1 MEKQRINLLYFN
13 LYENQIK
20 NFLKKDNIYRVSGKL
35 EVSKSSFQIIHPL
48 NIINKNNINNYEY
61 IYPEYDLSR
70 KKLIKKFLEV

>member
-48 NIINKNNINNYEY
+48 NIINKNNINNYEN
-61 IYPEYDLSR
+61 IYRIWS
-70 KKLIKKFLEV
+70 I